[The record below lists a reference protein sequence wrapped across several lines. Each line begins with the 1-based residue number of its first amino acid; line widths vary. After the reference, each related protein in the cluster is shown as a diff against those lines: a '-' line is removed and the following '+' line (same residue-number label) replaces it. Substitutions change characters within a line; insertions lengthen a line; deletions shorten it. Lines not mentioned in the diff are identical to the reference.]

1 MSKLNKVAVRH
12 AKALGR
18 AEAALAFIAA
28 AGDPELARQTARD
41 AIAEINRITAGED
54 KEPK

>member
-1 MSKLNKVAVRH
+1 MAKSLEAVAMRH

-28 AGDPELARQTARD
+28 IADRPDEVRQAAQE
-41 AIAEINRITAGED
+41 AIAEIGRITAGE
-54 KEPK
+54 KSE